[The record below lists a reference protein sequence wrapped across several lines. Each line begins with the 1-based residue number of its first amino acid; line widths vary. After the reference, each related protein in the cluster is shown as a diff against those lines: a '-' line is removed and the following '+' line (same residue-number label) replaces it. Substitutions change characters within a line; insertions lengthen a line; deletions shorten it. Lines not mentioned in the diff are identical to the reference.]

1 MALSLARNLTVK
13 GGEQDE
19 EIATYRFDC
28 AGSRTFNCWFYYPY
42 ICPQPDDGGATPAS
56 EEAWEV
62 MHEACEDSDWE
73 AMTEAAEEV
82 HGDDFD
88 YMPCHDENNYAPTN
102 RWGGMGGH
110 MGRGMMG

>member
-1 MALSLARNLTVK
+1 MKKLLLIGSIVLVL
-13 GGEQDE
+13 GLL
-19 EIATYRFDC
+19 IAGFTTPIF
-28 AGSRTFNCWFYYPY
+28 AHS
-42 ICPQPDDGGATPAS
+42 PDDGGATPAN
-56 EEAWEV
+56 EEAWEAV
-62 MHEACEDSDWE
+62 HEACEDSDWE

-110 MGRGMMG
+110 MGRSMMGW